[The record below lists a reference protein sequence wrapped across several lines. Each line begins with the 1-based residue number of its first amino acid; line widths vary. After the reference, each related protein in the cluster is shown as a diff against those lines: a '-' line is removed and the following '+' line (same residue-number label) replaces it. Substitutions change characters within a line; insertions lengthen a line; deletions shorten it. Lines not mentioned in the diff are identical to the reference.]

1 MYSIGMLKYLLD
13 WSLICNVEN
22 LTWLLFVKILKT
34 LGSLVEAI
42 LIVALLCG
50 LGLYKAQNIL
60 IEEKQAFKILLVL
73 TFFLLLLGLV
83 FIRSY
88 SFFVELRCS

>member
-1 MYSIGMLKYLLD
+1 MLKYLLD

-22 LTWLLFVKILKT
+22 LTLLLFKILKT

-50 LGLYKAQNIL
+50 LGLCKAQNIL
-60 IEEKQAFKILLVL
+60 IEEKQAFKIFSPH
-73 TFFLLLLGLV
+73 FFLLLLGLV
-83 FIRSY
+83 FIKSY